1 MVLGQAGAEK
11 HSKQRA
17 NTMKPMA
24 IEFMIANPLRKPATD
39 SHYNLAGRTNIDRCD
54 PADHLPFILLR
65 RQI

>member
-24 IEFMIANPLRKPATD
+24 IEFMADPLRKSATD
-39 SHYNLAGRTNIDRCD
+39 SHYNLAGRTNIDLATDRGSFALCF
-54 PADHLPFILLR
+54 A
-65 RQI
+65 